1 MGDALGPVDPSVEVW
16 RAYCQAMADA
26 GELVLAAGTPD
37 DPDARAEGIRAL
49 SRYATFALENFVER
63 ADPERPDFVEYQ
75 TTIRKY
81 MGDNPD
87 QTYFSAVI
95 RGDRSY
101 RINATMAGAVAIEV
115 GVYAGDYRSDGGRR
129 LVDAVEDTTLRVD
142 PDGTYELLLTP
153 DPQPDNPN
161 QLRLEPDAS
170 SVILRTYFT
179 DRDVR
184 LAHPRPSIEAIPSA
198 GPAPALTLDQL
209 RRALEQAVL
218 FTTGSFGWWVQQR
231 KPPPIEELVNTIQP
245 MPDDGDLL
253 TPDNVRYLFGDW
265 ELGPDEAL
273 VVDFDPS
280 GGADYW
286 GWVLLTYWGETVD
299 WRTRTAVI
307 NGDTAVR
314 RDDGTVRLVVAHQDP
329 DMPNWLDTSGHP
341 SGSVSL
347 RWFRSTAPIPEAAA
361 RVVPFNQLH
370 AID

>member
-1 MGDALGPVDPSVEVW
+1 
-16 RAYCQAMADA
+16 MADA

-37 DPDARAEGIRAL
+37 DPDLRAEGIRAL

-95 RGDRSY
+95 SGDRSY
-101 RINATMAGAVAIEV
+101 RINASMAGAVAVEV

-161 QLRLEPDAS
+161 QLRLEPDAGT
-170 SVILRTYFT
+170 VIIRTYFT

-198 GPAPALTLDQL
+198 GAAPTLTLDQL
-209 RRALEQAVL
+209 RWGLEQAVL
-218 FTTGSFGWWVQQR
+218 FATGSFGWWVHQR
-231 KPPPIEELVNTIQP
+231 KPPPVEELVNTIQP

-286 GWVLLTYWGETVD
+286 GWVLLTYWGESVD

-314 RDDGTVRLVVAHQDP
+314 RDDGTVRLVVTHQDP
-329 DMPNWLDTSGHP
+329 DMPNWLDTAGHP

-347 RWFRSTAPIPEAAA
+347 RWFRSDAPLPTAET
-361 RVVPFNQLH
+361 RVVPFDQLV
-370 AID
+370 ALRERS

>member
-1 MGDALGPVDPSVEVW
+1 
-16 RAYCQAMADA
+16 MADA
-26 GELVLAAGTPD
+26 GEFVLSAGTPD
-37 DPDARAEGIRAL
+37 DPDERAEGIRAL
-49 SRYATFALENFVER
+49 SRYATFALENFLER
-63 ADPERPDFVEYQ
+63 VDPERPDFVEYQ

-95 RGDRSY
+95 SGDRSY
-101 RINATMAGAVAIEV
+101 RINATMAGAVAVEV
-115 GVYAGDYRSDGGRR
+115 GVYAGDFRSDGGRR

-153 DPQPDNPN
+153 DPQPDDTN

-198 GPAPALTLDQL
+198 GRAPTFTLDQL
-209 RRALEQAVL
+209 RQGLEQAAL
-218 FTTGSFGWWVQQR
+218 FTTGSFGWWLQQR
-231 KPPPIEELVNTIQP
+231 KTQPSHVPVNSFP
-245 MPDDGDLL
+245 RMPDDGDLL
-253 TPDNVRYLFGDW
+253 TPDNVRYLYGDY

-273 VVDFDPS
+273 IVDFDPS

-286 GWVLLTYWGETVD
+286 GWVLLSYWGETVD
-299 WRTRTAVI
+299 WRNRTAVI

-314 RDDGTVRLVVAHQDP
+314 RDDGSVRLVVAHQDP
-329 DMPNWLDTSGHP
+329 GLPNWLDTAGHP
-341 SGSVSL
+341 KGSLSL
-347 RWFRSTAPIPEAAA
+347 RWFRSNAPLPTAETQ
-361 RVVPFNQLH
+361 VVPFDQLPN
-370 AID
+370 ID